1 MLRAQ
6 GLILPW
12 SLQALGRTLLRI
24 SLVLDRLPAQCGR
37 LLGRP
42 SDRFA
47 KRCPQGFFV
56 PYLAGGVSLVV
67 LAVGSTAPGL
77 LNFFT
82 DKFQA
87 LFPDFRDRVL
97 RHEAGHF
104 LVRGLQGSGF
114 RVYNEV
120 PWCGGPG

>member
-1 MLRAQ
+1 MKHIVVHPPHLTHSELVAV
-6 GLILPW
+6 
-12 SLQALGRTLLRI
+12 SL
-24 SLVLDRLPAQCGR
+24 S
-37 LLGRP
+37 
-42 SDRFA
+42 
-47 KRCPQGFFV
+47 PQGFFV

-82 DKFQA
+82 DKFQT

-104 LVRGLQGSGF
+104 LVPTQPPDLL
-114 RVYNEV
+114 E
-120 PWCGGPG
+120 P